1 MTSKTYNWGTI
12 VPLIG
17 GQTVAGRDVLGSNP
31 DFLLTYTPFADNEK
45 NIRAYMPDVP
55 YEVLD
60 AGGNMEAGKDSDII
74 SALCPCA
81 GLSTLGTGSPEM
93 RAAANSWM
101 YKSTEHVLGNLKP
114 KVFWGENAPALY
126 SENSEKAKFVRD
138 QLEAIAEKHGY
149 TTSYYFT
156 STHLHGVPQRRHRT
170 FYFFWR
176 ENNKVPVLP
185 FFYKKP
191 ATWGE
196 YLNQI
201 PADATQHQDD
211 FPRAIKN
218 LTATRFAQYA
228 KSLDGDSWPD
238 VIRDRMR
245 TLQKNM
251 MTVQDYILNDPGKT
265 DKPAA
270 MRDWFASNNDARSVE
285 YVERILAKIAGGKGV
300 WDDSPAIFLPEGN
313 FNALIGRT
321 TDSAHP
327 YEMRAL
333 TIREC
338 MHMMALPHDF
348 QLVTKTIN
356 NICQNVPVCT
366 SADMYR
372 GIVEY
377 LEGRTP
383 MVDAKVGFQTNFKQV
398 FELERSQVQS
408 SLMVY

>member
-1 MTSKTYNWGTI
+1 MSKKYKWSTI

-17 GQTVAGRDVLGSNP
+17 GQTVAGKQVLGSDP
-31 DFLLTYTPFADNEK
+31 DCLLTYKPFADNEK

-60 AGGNMEAGKDSDII
+60 DGGDLTAGKDFDII

-101 YKSTEHVLGNLKP
+101 YRSTEHVLGNLKP

-126 SENSEKAKFVRD
+126 SENSLKAKVVRD
-138 QLEAIAEKHGY
+138 ELEAIAEKHGY

-176 ENNKVPVLP
+176 ENGRVPILP
-185 FFYKKP
+185 FFKKQ
-191 ATWGE
+191 ALTWGE
-196 YLNQI
+196 YLKQI
-201 PADATQHQDD
+201 PADATQHEDD
-211 FPRAIKN
+211 KPRALKN
-218 LTATRFAQYA
+218 LTATRFAQYTRHLHGEA
-228 KSLDGDSWPD
+228 WPD

-245 TLQKNM
+245 KLNKNM
-251 MTVQDYILNDPGKT
+251 MTVQDFILNDPEHP
-265 DKPAA
+265 DKPQQ
-270 MRDWFASNNDARSVE
+270 MRDWFASNNDTRSVE
-285 YVERILAKIAGGKGV
+285 YVERILAKIALGKGV
-300 WDDSPAIFLPEGN
+300 WDDSPAIFLPEGI

-327 YEMRAL
+327 YEHRSL
-333 TIREC
+333 TVREC

-377 LEGRTP
+377 LEGRCV
-383 MVDAKVGFQTNFKQV
+383 MVDSKVGFQTNFKEV
-398 FELERSQVQS
+398 FEIDRSPVES
-408 SLMVY
+408 KLMVF